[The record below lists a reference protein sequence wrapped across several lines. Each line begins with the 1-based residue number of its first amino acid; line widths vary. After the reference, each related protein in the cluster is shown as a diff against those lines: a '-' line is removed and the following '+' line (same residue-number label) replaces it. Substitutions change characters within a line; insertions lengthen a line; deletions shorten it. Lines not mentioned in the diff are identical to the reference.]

1 MKPASFRSNEMNG
14 IIFDTPFGRAALVY
28 RVRIHRIFLPTADSL
43 GLEAELALFSPSLV
57 GQHPSLITDV
67 VGRIQA
73 YLNGEPV
80 CFSLDS
86 LDLASCSPFQREV
99 LHVIFAIPYGEV
111 RTYRWVAAE
120 LGKPGGA
127 RAVGNALARNP
138 FPLVVPCHRC
148 IRSDG
153 SLGGFERPHLKE
165 KLLGMEGYS
174 FH

>member
-1 MKPASFRSNEMNG
+1 MNG
-14 IIFDTPFGRAALVY
+14 IIFDTSFGRAALVY
-28 RVRIHRIFLPTADSL
+28 RVRIHRIFLPTADSS
-43 GLEAELALFSPSLV
+43 GLEAELALLSPSLV
-57 GQHPSLITDV
+57 GPHRSLITDV
-67 VGRIQA
+67 VGRLQA
-73 YLNGEPV
+73 YLTGEPV
-80 CFSLDS
+80 RFSLEC
-86 LDLASCSPFQREV
+86 LDLASCSPFQQEV
-99 LHVIFAIPYGEV
+99 LRVTFAIPYGEV

-153 SLGGFERPHLKE
+153 SLGGFQRPHLKE
-165 KLLGMEGYS
+165 KLLSMEGYS